1 MQEDLNLSLFDE
13 VEYEERA
20 DYIDKQNLLKW
31 TATSK
36 HHNNIQKKLIQVG
49 AKLIVGPRGTGKTHQ
64 MRCAYFDCKNDTQK
78 PLPFYVTFN
87 HYLRLETY
95 LHESSNAIDIFHAW
109 VLAKIVFSC
118 EEDYGIFLE
127 NVNFTS
133 EDLKKFIID
142 IEKQKYN
149 QEHARIISDLSLND
163 VKNLIEKTTL
173 KNNRKRAVLFL
184 DDAALTFTNNYMIE
198 FFDIFR
204 SLKTIKISPKASV
217 YPGTTQYGPRF
228 HVGQDA
234 ERVPIWMSVEDSD
247 YLQFMDALGSTRFG
261 NNLDIDQDMRE
272 LLMYAAFGIPR
283 TYIMFLRS
291 YTDSDRKKPQSKFN
305 SIISEKC
312 TNIINEYRSIAQKMP
327 QYSNIINIGDE
338 LMSIIVETIT
348 EFNHKR
354 IDEPGNNYKKNIV
367 LGVEDIDNKAE
378 RMIKFLIE
386 AGILYAED
394 DISHG
399 SDRKIR
405 RFIPHLALLI
415 KKRALTKS
423 RGFNISDLLRTLKGP
438 SEKHPVRKKFTRLLS
453 QDKIDSITLDLP
465 PCSNC
470 QTPRIIDGQRFCH
483 ICGAA
488 LLDSSIFKNC
498 MSTKLLDLPLTEF
511 QKKVIS
517 KTKYI
522 TIEDVLTS
530 DNTAAELKKVKGV
543 GDKYSEKIITK
554 INEWTN
560 EFLY

>member
-1 MQEDLNLSLFDE
+1 MKEDLNLSLFDE
-13 VEYEERA
+13 AEFEERA

-64 MRCAYFDCKNDTQK
+64 MRLAYFDCKNDIQK
-78 PLPFYVTFN
+78 PLPLYVTFN

-109 VLAKIVFSC
+109 VLAKIVFAC
-118 EEDYGIFLE
+118 EEDYGVFLE
-127 NVNFTS
+127 NVDFTS
-133 EDLKKFIID
+133 KDLKNFIIN
-142 IEKQKYN
+142 IEKQKYS
-149 QEHARIISDLSLND
+149 QEHTRIISGLSLND
-163 VKNLIEKTTL
+163 VKNLIEKAIL
-173 KNNRKRAVLFL
+173 KNDRKRAILFL
-184 DDAALTFTNNYMIE
+184 DDAALTFTNDYMIE

-234 ERVPIWMSVEDSD
+234 EKVPIWMSVEDSD
-247 YLQFMDALGSTRFG
+247 YLQFMDTIVSTRFG
-261 NNLDIDQDMRE
+261 NSLDIDQDMRE

-291 YTDSDRKKPQSKFN
+291 YIDSDRNKPQSKFN
-305 SIISEKC
+305 AIITEKC
-312 TNIINEYRSIAQKMP
+312 SNIINEYRSIAQKMP
-327 QYSNIINIGDE
+327 QYNIIINIGDE
-338 LMSIIVETIT
+338 LISIIVNTIKA
-348 EFNHKR
+348 FNHKK
-354 IDEPGNNYKKNIV
+354 IDESGHNYKKNIV
-367 LGVEDIDNKAE
+367 IGIESIDNKAE

-415 KKRALTKS
+415 KERALIKS
-423 RGFNISDLLRTLKGP
+423 RGFNVSDFLRILKGS
-438 SEKHPVRKKFTRLLS
+438 SEKHPVRKKFARLLS
-453 QDKIDSITLDLP
+453 QDKINSIALDLP

-470 QTPRIIDGQRFCH
+470 QTPRIVDGQRFCH
-483 ICGAA
+483 ICGTI

-517 KTKYI
+517 KTKYL

-543 GDKYSEKIITK
+543 GVKYSERIIKK